1 MNKDRKKVLITGSSG
16 FLGSHLAD
24 ALYKNG
30 FEVILFD
37 KHPSH
42 YKQKDYKEIIGDTLS
57 VEDISKAIKGCSYV
71 YHYAAQ
77 ADIDSSTDS
86 PKETIQTNILG
97 TQNILE
103 AAKENNIERFLFAS
117 TIYVYSEL
125 GSFYRVSKQ
134 ACEKLIEEYQKE
146 YNLNYTI
153 LRYGS
158 LYGSRSN
165 EFNSIANMLLQAL
178 KEQKIER
185 RGDGKE
191 IREYIHVKDAAELS
205 VKALENIYNNK
216 HLVISGAQTMRI
228 KDLLSTIKEI
238 FNNSIEINYLDE
250 KELHHYKI
258 TPYSYRPQVAQRI
271 APEAYHDLGQGLLD
285 LIYELEE
292 QLEQNKTELKISLR
306 GRKRENS

>member
-1 MNKDRKKVLITGSSG
+1 MSILILKSAKASW
-16 FLGSHLAD
+16 
-24 ALYKNG
+24 KNL
-30 FEVILFD
+30 V
-37 KHPSH
+37 
-42 YKQKDYKEIIGDTLS
+42 
-57 VEDISKAIKGCSYV
+57 
-71 YHYAAQ
+71 
-77 ADIDSSTDS
+77 DS
-86 PKETIQTNILG
+86 IRILG
-97 TQNILE
+97 IDPGSLKTGYGLIEFSGKRIFHIASGCIKLNSKNSLSERLFILSMQ
-103 AAKENNIERFLFAS
+103 L
-117 TIYVYSEL
+117 
-125 GSFYRVSKQ
+125 
-134 ACEKLIEEYQKE
+134 EKLIEEYQKE

-185 RGDGKE
+185 RGDGEE